1 MTRIDFYTEAADKLE
16 IACRITHKA
25 YKAGRPVVLFSSD
38 EAMLARVDRLLW
50 TSPAVGFLP
59 HCFAAEA
66 IAAETP
72 VLLARAAD
80 NPHHD
85 DVLINLDGAWPPAF
99 ARFQRLAEIV
109 TLEEADRVKAR
120 ARYRFYKDR
129 GYEVITHR
137 MTEAVNG

>member
-1 MTRIDFYTEAADKLE
+1 MTRIDFYTEAADKLDV
-16 IACRITHKA
+16 ACRIAHKA
-25 YKAGRPVVLFSSD
+25 YRARRPVVLFSSD
-38 EAMLARVDRLLW
+38 DALLARIDKMLW
-50 TSPAVGFLP
+50 TSPAIGFLP
-59 HCFAAEA
+59 HCFAADA

-72 VLLARAAD
+72 VLLTRAVD
-80 NPHHD
+80 TPHHD
-85 DVLINLDGAWPPAF
+85 DVLINLDDSWPPSF

-109 TLEEADRVKAR
+109 TVEEDDRVKAR